1 MDLRRAVT
9 GLLLSLLLST
19 LAQASL
25 WPDQYP
31 MEELLATRISG
42 TLQEIF
48 TNTFAAHNLSVFIST
63 NYKEMARDRVKLV
76 QRVLDRSLGHRQS
89 AEVPIVMASRLSE
102 KLSCQVFILLLFVE
116 CSEEVIAIASDLKRN
131 NVYVIV
137 WLTTLPESKQG
148 SVMSRMFAY
157 FLLERYNINVLILV
171 PSLHAVRAY
180 NVRPYTST
188 DCMSLE
194 PVEIELK
201 DAGLWELFPRRLKN
215 LYGCPLSVIVW
226 DIPPYMTVHWDKSKP
241 AEQLEGLDGLLI
253 QIVAAKMNF
262 TLRLVRNE
270 PEGLIGGSSYTNGT
284 LTGAYQML
292 RERKA
297 NFTLG
302 CAACTP
308 ERSTYL
314 SDTSPYSQMAY
325 VIVMRPREGYSIYE
339 VMLFP
344 FNGYSWLLLAFLSSL
359 HWLLGSHW
367 RLPSPALAG
376 WMLWIFVIRASYEAS
391 VFNFIHNSPQKPLPQ
406 TFEQALTAGFHFITD
421 HATYRMTLKLPAFQ
435 GRTHISPGQPV
446 DVFDALLKEPGLVG
460 AFTSRAFL
468 AQHLTRHRSHR
479 HRLVIL
485 AEKMLD
491 NMLCVFFPRGSYFAW
506 EFNAILF
513 NMRSFGLF
521 QHHSQ
526 RLDWGS
532 MPYTSDSAGKPKNP
546 GSSSSHSGE
555 SAAQGRAESMG
566 FVLAAF
572 NCLMAAHSVSLA
584 VFGLELLSRRR
595 PSWRRLAWLMER
607 L

>member
-1 MDLRRAVT
+1 MELRRAAS
-9 GLLLSLLLST
+9 GLLLLVLLVA
-19 LAQASL
+19 LAHSSL
-25 WPDQYP
+25 WPDQHP

-42 TLQEIF
+42 TLQKIF
-48 TNTFAAHNLSVFIST
+48 TNAFAAHNISVFIST
-63 NYKEMARDRVKLV
+63 AYKQMARDRVQLV

-89 AEVPIVMASRLSE
+89 AVPIVLASRLSE
-102 KLSCQVFILLLFVE
+102 RLSSQVLVQLLFVE
-116 CSEEVIAIASDLKRN
+116 CPEEVIAIASDLEN
-131 NVYVIV
+131 NGLYLIV
-137 WLTTLPESKQG
+137 WLTTFPESKQAP
-148 SVMSRMFAY
+148 VMSRIFAY

-171 PSLHAVRAY
+171 PSFYAVRAY
-180 NVRPYTST
+180 NARPYTPT
-188 DCMSLE
+188 DCMSLV
-194 PVEIELK
+194 PVRIELK
-201 DAGLWELFPRRLKN
+201 DAGIWDIFPPRLKN

-226 DIPPYMTVHWDKSKP
+226 DIPPYMTVHWEKSEP
-241 AEQLEGLDGLLI
+241 AEQLEGLDGLLL

-262 TLRLVRNE
+262 TMRLIRNE
-270 PEGLIGGSSYTNGT
+270 PEGLIGGSSYVNGT

-292 RERKA
+292 RERRA

-314 SDTSPYSQMAY
+314 AATGPYSQMAY
-325 VIVMRPREGYSIYE
+325 VIVMRPRSGYSIYE

-344 FNGYSWLLLAFLSSL
+344 FNGYAWLLLAFVSSF

-391 VFNFIHNSPQKPLPQ
+391 VFNFIHNSPVKPLPQ
-406 TFEQALTAGFHFITD
+406 TFEQTLAAGFHFITD
-421 HATYRMTLKLPAFQ
+421 HATYRMTLKLPAFE
-435 GRTHISPGQPV
+435 GRTSISPGQPV
-446 DVFDALLKEPGLVG
+446 DVFDALLREPGRAG
-460 AFTSRAFL
+460 AFTSRVFL
-468 AQHLTRHRSHR
+468 AQHLTRHRNHR

-491 NMLCVFFPRGSYFAW
+491 NMLCVYFPPGSYFAL
-506 EFNAILF
+506 EFNEILF

-532 MPYTSDSAGKPKNP
+532 MPTTSDSLGRSANP
-546 GSSSSHSGE
+546 RSSSSSSCE
-555 SAAQGRAESMG
+555 SAVKGRAESMG

-572 NCLMAAHSVSLA
+572 NCLMASFSISLA
-584 VFGLELLSRRR
+584 VLGLELLSQRR